1 MISLSATKRRTFEVI
16 HLLLKEDFFFLND
29 MQAFSERILKMSYF
43 SSLLNK
49 SYLSHVNPNSL
60 LIIS

>member
-16 HLLLKEDFFFLND
+16 HLLLKEDFFLND

-49 SYLSHVNPNSL
+49 RYLSHVNPNSL